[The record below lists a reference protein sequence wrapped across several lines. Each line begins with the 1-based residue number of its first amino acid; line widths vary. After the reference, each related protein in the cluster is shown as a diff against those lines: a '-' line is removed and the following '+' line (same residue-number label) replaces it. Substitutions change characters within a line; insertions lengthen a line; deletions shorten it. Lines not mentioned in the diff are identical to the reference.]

1 MPDIRRHGSKSAKLQ
16 KGPRCVILQLLP
28 VSDLINCQTLPGTP
42 SRIKSKNRRSI

>member
-28 VSDLINCQTLPGTP
+28 VSDLINCQTLPGHQV
-42 SRIKSKNRRSI
+42 